1 MWIVGEDK
9 MRTYVAC
16 IVLSRSYHR
25 SSVVQKPNQTY
36 LSIESTTIKFIIRAC
51 MDRRPVN
58 LLEVAGLWPAIIVRY
73 RTPEHVA
80 LPDGGVDRICMIQSS
95 LSLSISI
102 HPWCLCGPIL
112 VQLVVNF
119 KSGFVG

>member
-1 MWIVGEDK
+1 